1 MIIIILLYIRSC
13 QSLSHIQRDSRL
25 GPDSKY
31 WLSRSPVLFFFLVI
45 IIIIIIIT
53 FIIDIIII
61 IVFIKIAKFATS
73 SHHLETISKR
83 AVIKSIILIITFL
96 KGIIG
101 IFIDQQRFSI
111 FMIIMIIAMI
121 MIIINIM
128 TIIASTHP
136 AGKGYAKLQASS
148 CVQLLILHLEDLP
161 LLDSPS
167 SLS

>member
-31 WLSRSPVLFFFLVI
+31 WLSRSPVLFFFLV

-128 TIIASTHP
+128 IIIASTHP